1 MSLKSA
7 NKLSSNSAEL
17 EIFIDK
23 ERFDKACLEAYRK
36 NVGKVNVPGFRK
48 GKAPKAIIEKMYGKG
63 FFYDEALNALIPE
76 FYGEALEESKFE
88 AVGAPKFDVESID
101 DEGVVLKVNFAIKP
115 DVEVGDY
122 KGIKADRIVKPVSED
137 DVNDEIN
144 RVRERNA
151 REIDVTDRAAANGD
165 TAVIDYEGFADGKAF
180 EGGKG
185 EKHPLTLGS
194 NQFIPGFED
203 QVVGHNVGDEFDVNV
218 TFPEQ
223 YHAPELAGKPAVFK
237 VKIHEI
243 KSKELPALDDDF
255 AVDVSDFNT
264 FAEYKASVESTLKE
278 NNEKTA
284 ERGIEEQLIDALV
297 DGLKADVPQEM
308 YDTEIDEQIREF
320 DMRLSS
326 QGLNVDMYMKYTG
339 LDASTLRS
347 QFQAGAERQVK
358 ARLALEKIADLE
370 KLEVSDDDMKAEY
383 EKIASSYGIDV
394 DTVKAS
400 VSDDMLRTDIKMRKA
415 VEFVKANAAIT
426 EKTEEEAAKEA
437 AAKAEKAAADAKAET
452 EKAAKPKKTTAKKTT
467 TKAADAEDAPK
478 AEKTEKT
485 EKATK
490 TTSKT
495 TKTATKSTTAK
506 TTKTAK
512 ADKTEENK

>member
-23 ERFDKACLEAYRK
+23 AKFDNACLEAYRK

-88 AVGAPKFDVESID
+88 AVGAPKFDVVSID
-101 DEGVVLKVNFAIKP
+101 DEGVVLKAAFAIKP
-115 DVEVGDY
+115 EVEVGEY
-122 KGIKADRIVKPVSED
+122 KGIKADRIVKAVTED
-137 DVNDEIN
+137 DVNAEIN

-165 TAVIDYEGFADGKAF
+165 TAVIDYEGFADGVAF

-185 EKHPLTLGS
+185 DKHPLTLGS

-203 QVVGHNVGDEFDVNV
+203 QIVGHGIGDEFDVNV
-218 TFPEQ
+218 TFPEE
-223 YHAPELAGKPAVFK
+223 YHASELAGKPATFK
-237 VKIHEI
+237 VKLHEI

-264 FAEYKASVESTLKE
+264 FDEYKASVESTLKE
-278 NNEKTA
+278 SNEKAA
-284 ERGIEEQLIDALV
+284 ERKTEEQLIDALV

-308 YDTEIDEQIREF
+308 YDAEIDEQLREF
-320 DMRLSS
+320 DMRLGS
-326 QGLNVDMYMKYTG
+326 QGLNLDMYMKYTG
-339 LDASTLRS
+339 LDVPTLRS

-394 DTVKAS
+394 DTVKANVAES
-400 VSDDMLRTDIKMRKA
+400 MLRNDIKMRKA
-415 VEFVKANAAIT
+415 IEFVKANADIT

-437 AAKAEKAAADAKAET
+437 EAKAEKADEEKPAKPKKTAAKKTTAKAADKESSDAKAE
-452 EKAAKPKKTTAKKTT
+452 KPAKTTAKKTT
-467 TKAADAEDAPK
+467 AKAAKSDAEDK
-478 AEKTEKT
+478 K
-485 EKATK
+485 
-490 TTSKT
+490 
-495 TKTATKSTTAK
+495 
-506 TTKTAK
+506 
-512 ADKTEENK
+512 EENK

>member
-36 NVGKVNVPGFRK
+36 NAGKVNVPGFRK

-101 DEGVVLKVNFAIKP
+101 DEGVVLKVAFAIKP
-115 DVEVGDY
+115 EVEVSDY

-151 REIDVTDRAAANGD
+151 REIDVTDRPAANGD

-203 QVVGHNVGDEFDVNV
+203 QVVGHNIGDEFDVNV

-264 FAEYKASVESTLKE
+264 FAEYKASVEATIKE
-278 NNEKTA
+278 SNEKNA
-284 ERGIEEQLIDALV
+284 ERRIEEQIIDALV

-370 KLEVSDDDMKAEY
+370 KLEVSDDDMNAEY

-400 VSDDMLRTDIKMRKA
+400 VSDNMLKTDIKMRKA
-415 VEFVKANAAIT
+415 VEFVKANAKIT
-426 EKTEEEAAKEA
+426 EKTEEEATKEA
-437 AAKAEKAAADAKAET
+437 AEKAEKAAADAKAEG
-452 EKAAKPKKTTAKKTT
+452 EKAAKTKKTT
-467 TKAADAEDAPK
+467 TKKTTKASDADSSDAK
-478 AEKTEKT
+478 AEKAPA
-485 EKATK
+485 KAK
-490 TTSKT
+490 TTTKT
-495 TKTATKSTTAK
+495 TKTTKS
-506 TTKTAK
+506 TKTAK
-512 ADKTEENK
+512 AEKADAEAKTEENK